1 MTITDL
7 LHQEVVPAIGCT
19 EPIAV
24 ALCVAKAKEE
34 LGQEPE
40 DIVVR
45 LSKNIY
51 KNAMAVGIPN
61 TGMTGLPIAIALGAT
76 AGHSAYRL
84 EVLRDADEAAVAYA
98 KAYMERTPIRI
109 EVAEEAPDILY
120 IHTMVRAG
128 EAKAAATIQGTHT
141 HFVERPSCD
150 CLTADADRPLT
161 LTDHATHCQTEIVS
175 DTKSIGQQ
183 SAQSETLLPSLR
195 TVWEYA
201 MSVDLGEVAWLQ
213 EGAEMNIRAA
223 ETSFSSNYGHGLG
236 RLLHNA
242 RKLSDD
248 SPTANADRS
257 LTLTDHASRCRTDIE
272 PIHNQSLSEAV
283 RQQSDRSAKRS
294 DSEAVGQQNC
304 QIGDVFG
311 DTLFTK
317 ILSYTC
323 GACDARM
330 SGAMVQVMSNS
341 GSGNQG
347 ISCSVPVYLYAK
359 ERSCSR
365 EQTLR
370 ALTLSNL
377 TVVYIKQSLGR
388 LSALCGCVVAATGSA
403 VGITY
408 LMGGGYEEI
417 TYAIKN
423 MIANISGMICDG
435 AKPGCALKV
444 TSGVGTAILSASLA
458 MQHSY
463 ADASEGIVE
472 EDIDRTIHNLTRIG
486 HDGMTQTDDLI
497 LDIMTHKEI

>member
-76 AGHSAYRL
+76 AGHSAYML
-84 EVLRDADEAAVAYA
+84 EVLRDADEAAVVYA
-98 KAYMERTPIRI
+98 KGYMERTPIRI

-120 IHTMVRAG
+120 IHTTVRAG
-128 EAKAAATIQGTHT
+128 EAQAEATIQGTHT
-141 HFVERPSCD
+141 HFVEKDPPLPS
-150 CLTADADRPLT
+150 LQREGVEELP
-161 LTDHATHCQTEIVS
+161 S
-175 DTKSIGQQ
+175 SI
-183 SAQSETLLPSLR
+183 ETNLPHSPFVGGVGGGLLLPSLR
-195 TVWEYA
+195 AVWNYA
-201 MSVDLGEVAWLQ
+201 MTVDLEEVAWLQ

-223 ETSFSSNYGHGLG
+223 ETSFRGNYGHGLG
-236 RLLHNA
+236 RLLHSSA
-242 RKLSDD
+242 QGAQGGAVSRPHHDKQEQLS
-248 SPTANADRS
+248 
-257 LTLTDHASRCRTDIE
+257 
-272 PIHNQSLSEAV
+272 
-283 RQQSDRSAKRS
+283 
-294 DSEAVGQQNC
+294 NC

-311 DTLFTK
+311 NTLFTK

-359 ERSCSR
+359 ERGCSR
-365 EQTLR
+365 EQTIR

-497 LDIMTHKEI
+497 LDIMTHKQTR